1 MQNNAAL
8 IPDTIIVGE
17 QLYNEAINFIL
28 ENAQRELLIFDQDLS
43 HGDFASLEK
52 YNLLYRFLNANIAS
66 QLKIILQDAS
76 FFQAKCPRLCNLFEV
91 YGHKMSVHVT
101 NASVRHIKECFI
113 LADGKN
119 YIKRIHIDQTRFKYA
134 VNDVAN
140 AEVLNNRFAELTTAI
155 EDIVP
160 TKPLGL

>member
-1 MQNNAAL
+1 MQSNTAL

-17 QLYNEAINFIL
+17 QLYSEAISLIL
-28 ENAQRELLIFDQDLS
+28 KSAQRELLIFDQDLS

-52 YNLLYRFLNANIAS
+52 YNLLYNFLSANIAS
-66 QLKIILQDAS
+66 QLKIILQDTG
-76 FFQAKCPRLCNLFEV
+76 FFQTKCPRLRNLLEI

-101 NASVRHIKECFI
+101 NSSVRHIKECFI

-119 YIKRIHIDQTRFKYA
+119 YIKRIHIAQARFKYA
-134 VNDVAN
+134 VNDEVS
-140 AEVLNNRFAELTTAI
+140 AEVINNRFIELTTAI
-155 EDIVP
+155 EEIVP

>member
-17 QLYNEAINFIL
+17 QLYSEAINIIL
-28 ENAQRELLIFDQDLS
+28 KNAQRELLIFDQDLS

-52 YNLLYRFLNANIAS
+52 YNLLYRFLSANIAS

-76 FFQAKCPRLCNLFEV
+76 FFQAKCPRLCNLFEI

-101 NASVRHIKECFI
+101 SSSVRHIKECFI

-119 YIKRIHIDQTRFKYA
+119 YIKRIHIDQARFKYA
-134 VNDVAN
+134 MNDETN
-140 AEVLNNRFAELTTAI
+140 AEVLNNRFTELTAAI

>member
-43 HGDFASLEK
+43 HGDFASLET
-52 YNLLYRFLNANIAS
+52 YNLLHRFLNANIAS

-91 YGHKMSVHVT
+91 YRHKMSVHVT

-119 YIKRIHIDQTRFKYA
+119 YIKRIHIDQARFKYA
-134 VNDVAN
+134 VNDVAS

-155 EDIVP
+155 EDIMP

>member
-8 IPDTIIVGE
+8 TPDTIIVGE
-17 QLYNEAINFIL
+17 QLYSEAISFIL
-28 ENAQRELLIFDQDLS
+28 QNAQQELLIFDQDLS

-52 YNLLYRFLNANIAS
+52 YNLLYNFLSTSIAS
-66 QLKIILQDAS
+66 QLKIILQDAG
-76 FFQAKCPRLCNLFEV
+76 FFQTKCPRLCKLLEI

-101 NASVRHIKECFI
+101 DPSVRHIKECFI

-119 YIKRIHIDQTRFKYA
+119 YIKRIHIDQARFKYA
-134 VNDVAN
+134 INDEVS
-140 AEVLNNRFAELTTAI
+140 AEVINNRFIELTTAI